1 VHNLR
6 RLGISN
12 ASQAFVAIM
21 EQRTRSSLEDKYKAK
36 GTAKITKGEFILQD
50 LNAKRRFNLRQQ
62 AWSFIMKP
70 GRIRHMSITFRE
82 TGTIKTSCP
91 HCGNENATN
100 KDELI
105 KWYILP

>member
-1 VHNLR
+1 
-6 RLGISN
+6 
-12 ASQAFVAIM
+12 M

-62 AWSFIMKP
+62 PWSFIMKP
-70 GRIRHMSITFRE
+70 GRKHHMSITFRE